1 MLDAER
7 VRMTRLKYRISQK
20 KLAEMIGQ
28 HQSYISRLERGD
40 VIDITART
48 LEALADALNVTT
60 DYLLGRD
67 QKAVGEVT
75 NELENRPQGRNRRTL
90 EEDDEKPLMAAAA
103 L

>member
-20 KLAEMIGQ
+20 RLAEMIGQ
-28 HQSYISRLERGD
+28 HQSYISRIERGEHTA
-40 VIDITART
+40 ITIQT

-60 DYLLGRD
+60 DYLLGREPPLSED
-67 QKAVGEVT
+67 LV
-75 NELENRPQGRNRRTL
+75 NRQEDRPRRRSRRVS
-90 EEDDEKPLMAAAA
+90 EEDKEKQLVAAVA

>member
-7 VRMTRLKYRISQK
+7 VRMTRLKYRISQRA
-20 KLAEMIGQ
+20 LAEMIGQ

-40 VIDITART
+40 VTAITVQT

-67 QKAVGEVT
+67 RTAVREMTGELD
-75 NELENRPQGRNRRTL
+75 NQPQDRSQRSL
-90 EEDDEKPLMAAAA
+90 EEEDEKQLVAAAT